1 MNYMLAKV
9 GAHGIA
15 GDLLKW
21 INDWTKGRRQRVV
34 LNGENS
40 EWIKVTSSVV
50 QGSVLGP
57 VLFLM
62 YINCLDIAVRAHDD
76 QILVSKFADDSKIGR
91 AIRHPKDTESLQQAI
106 ENLTK
111 WCDKWGMEIHPEKS
125 LVIHFGQNNQNADYK
140 IGHTRVAAVE
150 CARDLGVYI
159 NNSCSSSE
167 HVSYIAKKAHRVLSQ
182 LRRATTL
189 RDSTFAKLYQV
200 YVRPLMEASAPAWNP
215 TKREDVNTLEKVQ
228 RRALR
233 MVTSLGAA
241 TYEEKL
247 SILGMQSLEDR
258 RRRGDQIQC
267 HKIVSGSGE
276 VKPEN
281 YFSFVQD
288 RHSANTRQHEENH
301 IVIEKCH
308 KNVRKNFFS
317 NRVVK
322 EWNELPQEVKNAQ
335 TTNMFKNRY
344 DEHLKENRL

>member
-1 MNYMLAKV
+1 MLAKV

-15 GDLLKW
+15 GDLLEW

-247 SILGMQSLEDR
+247 SILGMQSL
-258 RRRGDQIQC
+258 DQIVVDVVIKYSATKSSVGPVTLSQ
-267 HKIVSGSGE
+267 KIISR
-276 VKPEN
+276 
-281 YFSFVQD
+281 SFKIDIVPTPV
-288 RHSANTRQHEENH
+288 NTRK
-301 IVIEKCH
+301 ITSSS
-308 KNVRKNFFS
+308 KNVTRMSVRTFFQTALSKSGTSFHRK
-317 NRVVK
+317 
-322 EWNELPQEVKNAQ
+322 
-335 TTNMFKNRY
+335 
-344 DEHLKENRL
+344 